1 MPRYL
6 KRFATYEANAPLN
19 SDDPL
24 MSNLENEESGEAATV
39 FSTTV
44 TLTDAQIKAMA
55 GTPQE
60 IVAAPGENK
69 IIVVVSAVLGRL
81 DESAGAYTNID
92 GAGVGLYLGEFHEI
106 AVLNWGGA
114 SAVMGVL
121 SGGEILSGPVI
132 TVIDYQNLAP
142 GVNTP
147 LELHINSNSGPL
159 EGGGEGNTLKV
170 SVIYSIIDV

>member
-1 MPRYL
+1 
-6 KRFATYEANAPLN
+6 
-19 SDDPL
+19 
-24 MSNLENEESGEAATV
+24 
-39 FSTTV
+39 
-44 TLTDAQIKAMA
+44 
-55 GTPQE
+55 
-60 IVAAPGENK
+60 
-69 IIVVVSAVLGRL
+69 L
-81 DESAGAYTNID
+81 DESAGAYTNI
-92 GAGVGLYLGEFHEI
+92 GAGNIGIYLGEFHEI